1 VNDQLDKR
9 ARQLVLFPWL
19 GLIASFQANNRVSD
33 MDRFARSHFQVAR
46 QAVALVQYTDRRHTF
61 RHRRRRAHLYGRWL
75 WCYLRHQW
83 RGFVQIVGNNRR
95 AARRPVDDILNRRR
109 SGG

>member
-61 RHRRRRAHLYGRWL
+61 RHRRRRDGLGATCGT
-75 WCYLRHQW
+75 
-83 RGFVQIVGNNRR
+83 
-95 AARRPVDDILNRRR
+95 
-109 SGG
+109 SGAGSFKLSATIGGPLDGPSTTF